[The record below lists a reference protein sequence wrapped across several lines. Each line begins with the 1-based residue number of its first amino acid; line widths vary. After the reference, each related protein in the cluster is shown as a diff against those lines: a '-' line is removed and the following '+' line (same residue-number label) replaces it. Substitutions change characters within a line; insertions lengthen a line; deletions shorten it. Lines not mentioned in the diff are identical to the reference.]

1 MSGTEER
8 PGDASSGGGDDG
20 VVARGRPP
28 TPILPKMGES
38 EAVDCKMPTMLG
50 GFASL
55 HPLLPPGPFGVSEGE
70 HAVCPYMPVSP
81 AGRAEGQD
89 SKVQIMKDEV

>member
-28 TPILPKMGES
+28 TLIILPARMGNQKWLT
-38 EAVDCKMPTMLG
+38 ARMQTMLG

-55 HPLLPPGPFGVSEGE
+55 YPLYRPALGVSEGE
-70 HAVCPYMPVSP
+70 HAVRPYTLVSP
-81 AGRAEGQD
+81 FGACRGAQP
-89 SKVQIMKDEV
+89 QIMKDEV